1 MVIYLLNIDMDNS
14 VRITWLVVIAV
25 LPVLGVPLFWYTKAD
40 IGQQRLKSA

>member
-25 LPVLGVPLFWYTKAD
+25 LPVLGVPLSGTP
-40 IGQQRLKSA
+40 RRTSATTP